1 MQIGMSLYK
10 CHLSLWQ
17 VWAVVLLMLSL
28 QVLNGR
34 GALCRQIME
43 NSRDVKGAAQIL
55 GVFGA

>member
-34 GALCRQIME
+34 GSVVPTNNGKQQR
-43 NSRDVKGAAQIL
+43 R
-55 GVFGA
+55 